1 MSEDAA
7 KYLDEIKYFDGL
19 GRPIQ
24 TVQRGITPSKQDLVN
39 YQEYDGFGRESNSWL
54 PAAVNGNG
62 AFQPLYVVKLNAQSS
77 NDNDSQPYSYP
88 VYEASPLNRILQQ
101 YGPGADWHS
110 KGKAVTSGY
119 LTNTASDV
127 QSCTFY
133 EITSD
138 GYLKKNGNYQPG
150 QLYVTKVSDEDGNT
164 SYEFKDKL
172 GQVILTRQVN
182 GSDYLDTYYVY
193 DDFGKVRFVL
203 SPMASAALT
212 ENSTWNMDNQTLKD
226 FAYIY
231 KYDGW
236 LRCIWKKI
244 PGCEP
249 IYYVYDRTDRLILS
263 QDGEQRKTGS
273 WTFNKYDALGR
284 VVITGVHTSGRS
296 HESWINLCKDLVVT
310 ESKGGNY
317 GYSWNSLPE
326 IPYTGTL
333 LVNHYDD
340 YEHLLSQDQTF
351 RDKLS
356 YTAEA
361 DYGTRY
367 ENSSCAS
374 CSAKGLLVGTR
385 VKVMDGN
392 GEIVTAIYYDERG
405 RAIQTKSTN
414 LLGGTE
420 AEYTA
425 YDFTGHP
432 TARKHLHTNGA
443 GSATTEIYA
452 YAYDHAGR
460 LLKTT
465 HSLNGGAT
473 VTLSENTYDDLGRLL
488 TSMPT
493 NREAMKMT
501 YRYNV
506 RSWLAS
512 ITTSSSVFSENLYYN
527 IPFESGTACYNGN
540 ISTSVR
546 ENYLGYNYTYDNLS
560 RLTAARNFLA
570 YDNYDA
576 IYFDTYNTSYSYDR
590 NGNITA
596 LTRYGGLSLELEKL
610 EISHNGNQMAR
621 ITDQV
626 LLYPSTYADY
636 TSGFVSYSRNSANR
650 YAYNPN
656 GSMTHDPDKGADYS
670 YNILGMA
677 SQVSVPA
684 ILGTIDYKYSATGE
698 RLEAS
703 YKWHSG
709 LSLDPLENVSRPT
722 YTATNSSKLR
732 QYVGNKI
739 YENGSLKR
747 ILFDNGYIENGIYYF
762 YLRDHLGNNC
772 VVGSNQGAMK
782 QWTNYYPYGKP
793 IASESSN
800 PSAQPYK
807 FGGKEQET
815 MFGLDLYDFHARQM
829 DSRVGSFLT
838 VDPLAEK
845 YYSISPYAYCAGN
858 PVKYVDPDG
867 RDWYRHDE
875 SGAVFWQE
883 GNTNS
888 VTYNDQVYRNIGG
901 TYSSYNGG
909 VRIDYNQNEVT
920 TVSDASPRF
929 NVEGGQYIPKT
940 FVTDD
945 GTKVKVTFNYNS
957 STGGNGDKALSKDA
971 VSLFITGVNEANN
984 SGAGITSVDVST
996 TTTGQ
1001 HSSTSAHYVSNGGR
1015 AFDID
1020 VVNGVSVRNSSSHD
1034 QVDAIQTGM
1043 KTNPNLR
1050 ENYGPNIQ
1058 EKAGKKISI
1067 SGHDNHIHASTKRR

>member
-1 MSEDAA
+1 
-7 KYLDEIKYFDGL
+7 
-19 GRPIQ
+19 
-24 TVQRGITPSKQDLVN
+24 
-39 YQEYDGFGRESNSWL
+39 
-54 PAAVNGNG
+54 
-62 AFQPLYVVKLNAQSS
+62 
-77 NDNDSQPYSYP
+77 
-88 VYEASPLNRILQQ
+88 
-101 YGPGADWHS
+101 
-110 KGKAVTSGY
+110 
-119 LTNTASDV
+119 
-127 QSCTFY
+127 
-133 EITSD
+133 
-138 GYLKKNGNYQPG
+138 
-150 QLYVTKVSDEDGNT
+150 
-164 SYEFKDKL
+164 
-172 GQVILTRQVN
+172 
-182 GSDYLDTYYVY
+182 VY
-193 DDFGKVRFVL
+193 DDFGKLRFAL

-231 KYDGW
+231 KYDGR
-236 LRCIWKKI
+236 LRCTWKKI
-244 PGCEP
+244 PGCDP
-249 IYYVYDRTDRLILS
+249 IYYVYDKADRLILS

-273 WTFNKYDALGR
+273 WAFNKYDALGR

-317 GYSWNSLPE
+317 GYTWDSLPE
-326 IPYTGTL
+326 IPFTGTL

-340 YEHLLSQDQTF
+340 YEHLLSQDQAF
-351 RDKLS
+351 RDRLS

-367 ENSSCAS
+367 DNSSCAS

-385 VKVMDGN
+385 ARVMDGG

-405 RAIQTKSTN
+405 RVIQTKSTN

-432 TARKHLHTNGA
+432 TKMKHVHTT
-443 GSATTEIYA
+443 SSTTTTELYA
-452 YAYDHAGR
+452 YTYDHAGR

-465 HSLNGGAT
+465 HSLNGGEA
-473 VTLSENTYDDLGRLL
+473 VTLSENSYDDLGRLL

-512 ITTSSSVFSENLYYN
+512 ITTSSFVFSENLYYN
-527 IPFESGTACYNGN
+527 IPFEGGTACYNGN

-560 RLTAARNFLA
+560 RLTVARNFLA

-576 IYFDTYNTSYSYDR
+576 IYYDTYNTSYSYDR
-590 NGNITA
+590 NGNIKA
-596 LTRYGGLSLELEKL
+596 LSCYDDLSLEKL
-610 EISHNGNQMAR
+610 EISHNGNQMAK
-621 ITDQV
+621 IADQ
-626 LLYPSTYADY
+626 LSLYPSSYADY
-636 TSGFVSYSRNSANR
+636 TSGFVSYSHNSANR
-650 YAYNPN
+650 YTYNSN

-670 YNILGMA
+670 YNILGMP

-684 ILGTIDYKYSATGE
+684 ILGTIGYKYSATGE

-782 QWTNYYPYGKP
+782 QWTHYYPYGKP
-793 IASESSN
+793 IASENYN

-858 PVKYVDPDG
+858 PIVMTDPDG
-867 RDWYRHDE
+867 LAWFYYSVDGKSDPTWNWRDE
-875 SGAVFWQE
+875 
-883 GNTNS
+883 
-888 VTYNDQVYRNIGG
+888 
-901 TYSSYNGG
+901 
-909 VRIDYNQNEVT
+909 NE
-920 TVSDASPRF
+920 
-929 NVEGGQYIPKT
+929 YH
-940 FVTDD
+940 
-945 GTKVKVTFNYNS
+945 
-957 STGGNGDKALSKDA
+957 
-971 VSLFITGVNEANN
+971 TGVNDSNGNEVVLKGAEAVVVFNGSRSESLGKGDN
-984 SGAGITSVDVST
+984 LNGEGAKLASVTLYGPDGANDVHTYKGYTMTSNAEKFGAIDEGTYDANYDKIGKSGRLSSNWVLNHRGAVRMIDGQINPNIPSQINANGEGYKTGIFIHSSNRNGFAGGKVST
-996 TTTGQ
+996 GCLLIHPDDWKSFNSVMSGVAEFKVQ
-1001 HSSTSAHYVSNGGR
+1001 VVRQAWGKVLQIS
-1015 AFDID
+1015 DILPIATIRLID
-1020 VVNGVSVRNSSSHD
+1020 KYIIKEPYIPFTYN
-1034 QVDAIQTGM
+1034 
-1043 KTNPNLR
+1043 
-1050 ENYGPNIQ
+1050 
-1058 EKAGKKISI
+1058 KK
-1067 SGHDNHIHASTKRR
+1067 D